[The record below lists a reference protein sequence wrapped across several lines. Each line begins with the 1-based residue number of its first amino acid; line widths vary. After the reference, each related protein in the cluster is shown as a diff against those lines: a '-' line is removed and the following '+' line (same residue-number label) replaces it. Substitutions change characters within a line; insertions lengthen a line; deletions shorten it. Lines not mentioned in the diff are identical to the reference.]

1 MKGFSVFVII
11 ILAFSL
17 AYGGAVITDFRAE
30 TALNRVELKWVVSY
44 ESNVKG
50 YELLR
55 SRDGSHYDEQVA
67 FVDATPEQ
75 AGEKTYSYVDDKVFK
90 SSGNTYYYK
99 LRIVENDN
107 SKIEYDQVCTV
118 SPQISATRHT
128 WGSIKAMFR

>member
-1 MKGFSVFVII
+1 MKGFSFLVITF
-11 ILAFSL
+11 LALSL

-55 SRDGSHYDEQVA
+55 SRDGSNYDKVA
-67 FVDATPEQ
+67 FVAATPEQ
-75 AGEKTYSYVDDKVFK
+75 TGEKTYSHVDDKVFK